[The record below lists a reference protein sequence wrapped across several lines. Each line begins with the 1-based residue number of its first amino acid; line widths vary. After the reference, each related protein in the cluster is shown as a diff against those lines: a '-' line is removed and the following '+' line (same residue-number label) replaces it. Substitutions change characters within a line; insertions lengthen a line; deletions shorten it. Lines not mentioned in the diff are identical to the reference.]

1 MPNASEGAPRAPARE
16 LPAPR
21 AVVAGAR
28 GDCPI
33 YVERGM
39 LARLGDVAAQAVRGR
54 RALVVTDSRVGPLH
68 LAPALASLRA
78 AGFEAAAETI
88 PAGEASKTLATLA
101 SLWDALHRAGVTRSD
116 LVVALGGGVPGDVAG
131 FAAATWLRGVAV
143 IQAPTSLLAFVD
155 SSIGGKTAID
165 MPFGKNLVGAFHQP
179 AAVVGDP
186 LVLRT
191 LPPREF
197 AQGMAEVVKSACI
210 RDAELLGFLRAKAGA
225 PLSEEDAE
233 RVIAACAAIKADVV
247 NRDEREGG
255 LRMILN
261 FGHTVGH
268 AVERELGYGA
278 VPHGEAVAVGMV
290 AAARLGERLGATPA
304 GTADDLAGL
313 LARLSLPV
321 RLADLPG
328 GAACAPDALFS
339 AMLADKKKL
348 GDRIHFVLL
357 EGPGRAIVRPLDP
370 ADVRAALPAI
380 L

>member
-1 MPNASEGAPRAPARE
+1 MQTDRE
-16 LPAPR
+16 QTSGLRPL
-21 AVVAGAR
+21 AVVNGLE
-28 GDCPI
+28 GLSPI
-33 YVERGM
+33 YVGRGL
-39 LARLGDVAAQAVRGR
+39 LARAGEGAAASVAGR
-54 RALVVTDSRVGPLH
+54 RAAVVTDSNVAPLH
-68 LAPALASLRA
+68 LPAVLASLRG
-78 AGFEAAAETI
+78 AGFDAEAEVV
-88 PAGEASKTLATLA
+88 PAGEATK
-101 SLWDALHRAGVTRSD
+101 SLRSLEGLWGAFHRRGIDRSD
-116 LVVALGGGVPGDVAG
+116 LVVALGGGVVGDLAG